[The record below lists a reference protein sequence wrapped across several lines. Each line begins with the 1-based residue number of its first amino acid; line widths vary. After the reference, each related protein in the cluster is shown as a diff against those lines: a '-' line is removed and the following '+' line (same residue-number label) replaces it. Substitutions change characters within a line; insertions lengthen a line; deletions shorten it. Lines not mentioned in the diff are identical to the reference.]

1 MSNSNPLKRAFDLY
15 MSDLSYNEIE
25 RLIKRDAA
33 EVYDFFASDIPKPDQ
48 SQNKFLRALIFLRS
62 LFNAFLLKLKP
73 ARRLFYIVAI
83 VIFFIGYIQGIG
95 SYLIFSFIVM
105 NGLLVFELADKLV
118 TKDELQ
124 VARKIQS
131 KLMPTEPPDNRHY
144 DISAYYQS
152 AKEIGGDYFDI
163 IQPEGKEQSYIIVGD
178 ISGKGVAAA
187 LYMVRVQAIIR
198 LLVNSFDTIGDIFK
212 NLKKYFSENLQKDYF
227 LTLIGTSI
235 DGDGSLN
242 VASAGHNPF
251 IYYKSETKLI
261 ELINPKGMGIGLNDK
276 GIFEKTL
283 EECPLIPAAN
293 DIIIFYTDGLTEA
306 MDNESNQFGI
316 ERLKRIVENNPGKN
330 SGELKSIISNCIND
344 YIGSNYQHD
353 DLTFVVLKRK

>member
-33 EVYDFFASDIPKPDQ
+33 EVYDFFASDIPKADQ
-48 SQNKFLRALIFLRS
+48 PKNKLIRALIFVRS

-73 ARRLFYIVAI
+73 AHRLFYLVAI
-83 VIFFIGYIQGIG
+83 VIFFIGYVQGIG
-95 SYLIFSFIVM
+95 SYVIFGFLIM

-131 KLMPTEPPDNRHY
+131 KLMPTEPKDNHHF
-144 DISAYYQS
+144 DISAFYQS

-163 IQPEGKEQSYIIVGD
+163 IQPEGKDKSYIVVGD

-235 DGDGSLN
+235 DSDGNLTI
-242 VASAGHNPF
+242 ASAGHNPVL
-251 IYYKSETKLI
+251 YYKASSKTT

-276 GIFEKTL
+276 GMFEQTL
-283 EECPLIPAAN
+283 EELNLSPSPN
-293 DIIIFYTDGLTEA
+293 DILIFYTDGLTEA
-306 MDNESNQFGI
+306 MDTQNNQFGI
-316 ERLKRIVENNPGKN
+316 ERLEKLIENNSDKN
-330 SGELKSIISNCIND
+330 SAEIKNLISRNIND

-353 DLTFVVLKRK
+353 DLTFVVLKKK